1 MLPAFTAFLV
11 SIPPATAGR
20 TARRATAA
28 DAWGGPGTAVLM
40 LVLLVLVLEKLR
52 PAAAQGGGWRA
63 LDDGQGGGCCT
74 DPIVTYGCRNFG
86 PCHPTTVVH
95 TTNGPVAGYI
105 QKDGI
110 STTTWAFVSPP
121 IRGAPTVG
129 APPARPSR
137 GWTCSTPRCGRG
149 PAPKTQATGMSSR
162 SPRRSTAP
170 TRQTSASLRLR
181 TASSSMSCARHRP
194 SGQVLG
200 RCLCGSPEG
209 ASWLAIAG
217 TTGSTMLAPT
227 RLRLS
232 ATRA

>member
-1 MLPAFTAFLV
+1 VSGGWCARDSVTHRVVSIALQGRALRKSPPDCRRGAGRVLPAFTAFLV

-95 TTNGPVAGYI
+95 TTNGPVADVHVGSI
-105 QKDGI
+105 APGTIAEPSQ
-110 STTTWAFVSPP
+110 
-121 IRGAPTVG
+121 RGFFSNSKPEKQG
-129 APPARPSR
+129 AAKS
-137 GWTCSTPRCGRG
+137 
-149 PAPKTQATGMSSR
+149 Q
-162 SPRRSTAP
+162 
-170 TRQTSASLRLR
+170 
-181 TASSSMSCARHRP
+181 
-194 SGQVLG
+194 
-200 RCLCGSPEG
+200 
-209 ASWLAIAG
+209 
-217 TTGSTMLAPT
+217 
-227 RLRLS
+227 
-232 ATRA
+232 